1 MKEVGREDDVEKI
14 NRIALRLA
22 REIADNH
29 GKLFAGG
36 ISKSL
41 LYVPGD
47 EEVAARVRDVFDEQV
62 RWSKEEGAD
71 YIIAETLL
79 HLGEAKIALEVI
91 KSYGLPA
98 VITFALDQKNQ
109 EPGCTKTLDGVPIAQ
124 ACKKLLDEGATLV
137 GVNCYQGPEV
147 IMKTVEEI
155 VKVCPPERVC
165 ALPIAYRTTPEEP
178 TFLDLTDK
186 YCTENNPAYP
196 HGIEPFCVSPVE
208 ITSFTKRC
216 LDLGMKYLGICCG
229 NSGQLTRSMAE
240 AMGRTPP
247 ASRYYDPSKKGCCN
261 VYKNQKQK
269 LQAAVGNEQ

>member
-1 MKEVGREDDVEKI
+1 MKQIGREEDVEKI
-14 NRIALRLA
+14 NRIALRMA
-22 REIADNH
+22 RESAENH

-36 ISKSL
+36 LCTTGVYDPDDQGSA
-41 LYVPGD
+41 VR
-47 EEVAARVRDVFDEQV
+47 AREMFDEQV
-62 RWSKEEGAD
+62 RWSKEEGVD
-71 YIIAETLL
+71 YMIAETLWY
-79 HLGEAKIALEVI
+79 LGEAEVALEVI

-98 VITFALDQKNQ
+98 VITFALDQKDQ
-109 EPGCTKTLDGVPIAQ
+109 EPGCTKTLDGVPISR
-124 ACKKLLDEGATLV
+124 ACKQLLDKGATLV

-178 TFLDLTDK
+178 TFHYLTDK
-186 YCTENNPAYP
+186 YCPENNPVYP
-196 HGIEPFCVSPVE
+196 HGMEAFCVSPAE
-208 ITSFTKRC
+208 ITKFTKRC

-247 ASRYYDPSKKGCCN
+247 ASRYYDPSRKGCSF
-261 VYKNQKQK
+261 YKDQRQK
-269 LQAAVGNEQ
+269 LQAAVKNEQ